1 MGSLAFRKISDGL
14 MTGKKIAVLDLGTNT
29 VLLLIAEVLADG
41 SYQVIHDEG
50 EVVRLGEG
58 IHHKPCFLPQAMHRT
73 EVLLSRYRNIID
85 QHHCDEIMGVGTAG
99 FRRAQNASEFC
110 QHIQNK
116 IGITIDIISGEEE
129 ARLIHLAA
137 RSDFP
142 ELPNPLLVLDIGG
155 GSTEFIFENH
165 EAEIKA
171 VSLAFGVVRLTERFL
186 HSDPPTTNE
195 IQQLEKYVNG
205 ELKRLSPDIHPGY
218 LVATAG
224 TPTTLCALALG
235 LLQYDASRVHG
246 QKLSRLKIEELSKR
260 LLALPLVQ
268 RSKLP
273 CLPEKRAD
281 VIVAGVQI
289 LLCVMRYFGLDDV
302 KVSDHGLR
310 YGVLL
315 RAIGQMG

>member
-1 MGSLAFRKISDGL
+1 

-29 VLLLIAEVLADG
+29 VLLLIAEVFADS
-41 SYQVIHDEG
+41 SYKVIHDEG

-58 IHHKPCFLPQAMHRT
+58 IHHEPRFLPQAMQRT
-73 EVLLSRYRNIID
+73 EALLTRYRKIID
-85 QHHCDEIMGVGTAG
+85 QHHCDKILAVGTAG
-99 FRRAQNASEFC
+99 FRRAQNACEFC
-110 QHIQNK
+110 QQIK
-116 IGITIDIISGEEE
+116 DRVGITIDIISGEEE

-137 RSDFP
+137 RGDFS

-165 EAEIKA
+165 EREIKA
-171 VSLAFGVVRLTERFL
+171 ISLAFGVVRLTERFL
-186 HSDPPTTNE
+186 HSDPPGTHE
-195 IQQLEKYVNG
+195 IQQLEKYVND
-205 ELKRLSPDIHPGY
+205 ELKTLSPVIYPRC

-224 TPTTLCALALG
+224 TPTTLCALAQG

-246 QKLSRLKIEELSKR
+246 QNLSRLKIEELSKQ
-260 LLALPLVQ
+260 LLALPLAQ
-268 RSKLP
+268 RSKIA